1 MRKCGC
7 LAFLKSE
14 LKRKRLVK
22 LLEVGFGK
30 NKSSRCYPAA
40 FIRFYSLF
48 FILEI
53 VLIQHEQYAKT

>member
-1 MRKCGC
+1 MRKCGY

-40 FIRFYSLF
+40 YLKA
-48 FILEI
+48 
-53 VLIQHEQYAKT
+53 LIFK